1 MALAGK
7 SAIEKKDCLGN
18 GADDSRLSRAWNAWS
33 VASPSENTRCHLEAL
48 TEKPASDRPL
58 LPRHLRKKY
67 RYRVTRLGM
76 PYAVSVG
83 ILQYVQ
89 LSGQGV
95 LRFEADP
102 RGHPERTDYLR
113 SWNDSYEGQRSS
125 YKMHPGNRVL
135 IVFQDDHTIGR
146 FQKDHPHCASWD
158 AENRRKAA
166 EKPRPRPQKRKE

>member
-1 MALAGK
+1 
-7 SAIEKKDCLGN
+7 
-18 GADDSRLSRAWNAWS
+18 
-33 VASPSENTRCHLEAL
+33 
-48 TEKPASDRPL
+48 
-58 LPRHLRKKY
+58 
-67 RYRVTRLGM
+67 M

-135 IVFQDDHTIGR
+135 FVFQDDHTIGR

-166 EKPRPRPQKRKE
+166 EKPRPQYRGCSPCKTRSSSASRLQSSLRSLHSRANQCQSAVPFFGTKKGAILVCSNSSSFTFFPIPPAYPVRLPFAPTTR